1 MTTFV
6 NVALRHYQ
14 GADPAW
20 EAHGIN
26 YPFYG
31 SGDTLTKARKDVREA
46 AAALL
51 LDEDDTH
58 IEMLEFH
65 EHLVR
70 AETDTEP
77 AVWVRTY
84 QDGDSK
90 RMLARRDVRDHIK
103 DYLEKHPERMDTFTQ
118 GVGVMG
124 DVVATVMFPDECL
137 LHLLD
142 QVGDGQ
148 RLYVAVPYSD
158 GIYWQCI
165 SEEGLPD
172 ERPGGIAID
181 ELPLSDSSTIGE
193 FMKVTEASIDTSGN
207 IVLSAV

>member
-26 YPFYG
+26 YPYYG
-31 SGDTLTKARKDVREA
+31 SGDTVAEARDDARE

-51 LDEDDTH
+51 LDEDDTN
-58 IEMLEFH
+58 IEVQEFH

-84 QDGDSK
+84 QDGDTD
-90 RMLARRDVRDHIK
+90 RMLARREVREHIK
-103 DYLEKHPERMDTFTQ
+103 DYLEQHPERMDTFTQ

-148 RLYVAVPYSD
+148 RLYVAVPCSD

-165 SEEGLPD
+165 SEQGLPD

-181 ELPLSDSSTIGE
+181 DLPLSDSSTIEE
-193 FMKVTEASIDTSGN
+193 FMKVTEASIDASGN
-207 IVLSAV
+207 IVLSAA